1 MSATPE
7 SDDSGTFA
15 KGDAADLAD
24 DPAVCWEANAET
36 WTKQTRAGYDV
47 YRDHLNTPAFLRL
60 LPPVRGLSG
69 LDIGC
74 GEGNNTR
81 AVARLGARMTALDIS
96 PTFIRHAM
104 AKELEEPL
112 GIDYHEGDARQLPF
126 ADAGFDFVVA
136 FMSMMDVGDPKAA
149 LAEAARVLR
158 PGGFFQFSILHP
170 CFMPPT
176 RKVLRDETGTAYAI
190 RVADYFKVG
199 PWVDTWW
206 FGAVKAEDRKNV
218 PPFRVPY
225 THLTLSGWLDALT
238 AAGFTLRKLGEPT
251 ADAETARR
259 VPEVADTQI
268 APIFLHFQATLDWDV
283 YKK

>member
-1 MSATPE
+1 MSADPE
-7 SDDSGTFA
+7 ANAEGEA
-15 KGDAADLAD
+15 PRDADAGRSD
-24 DPAVCWEANAET
+24 DPAVCWEENAET
-36 WTKQTRAGYDV
+36 WTMQTRAGYDV

-81 AVARLGARMTALDIS
+81 AVARQGARMTALDIS
-96 PTFIRHAM
+96 PTFIRHAR

-112 GIDYHEGDARQLPF
+112 GIEYHEGDARKLPF
-126 ADAGFDFVVA
+126 ADGSFDFAVA
-136 FMSMMDVGDPKAA
+136 FMSMMDVGDPQAA

-176 RKVLRDETGTAYAI
+176 RKVLRDEAGVAYAI

-206 FGAVKAEDRKNV
+206 FGRVKEGDRKKV
-218 PPFRVPY
+218 RPFRVPY
-225 THLTLSGWLDALT
+225 THLTLSGWLEALT
-238 AAGFTLRKLGEPT
+238 STGFTLRKLGEPT
-251 ADAETARR
+251 ADDETARR
-259 VPEVADTQI
+259 APEVADTQI

-283 YKK
+283 NKK